1 MKTHLGKKWY
11 QNNLLCIIMLVIF
24 PPIGLFLLW
33 KYHRTWKTMIRW
45 VATVLSVLW
54 GIFFVVVA
62 NGETPESIHI
72 SSQDITIEIKDT
84 IFVPIDVQPE
94 GTQNLVK
101 FQSEDESI
109 VSFEED
115 QKQEVFTGK
124 ITALKE
130 GSTTIYAYYHDKV
143 ISNKIK
149 VEVVDTQKQKVREK
163 AAADIDKNIVALGT
177 ITLEKQE
184 AIKNIRTSYD
194 ALDKKGQQLV
204 KHYTELEKA
213 EKTIEKLQNEEKQQI
228 KTVEKD
234 IEDIGTVSLK
244 SKASIQKARKEYDAL
259 RKASQKKVSNYTV
272 LVSAEKAYQ
281 DLEAKEQQKAEAKQ
295 QEAIKK
301 QQEAAAKQQ
310 QENEAAAKQQQN
322 STNDTYHEE
331 QNSPSQGL
339 VYWTPNGGKYHASSS
354 CRTLK
359 KSKTI
364 IQGTVEEAKAA
375 GKDALCKVCGH

>member
-1 MKTHLGKKWY
+1 M
-11 QNNLLCIIMLVIF
+11 
-24 PPIGLFLLW
+24 
-33 KYHRTWKTMIRW
+33 
-45 VATVLSVLW
+45 
-54 GIFFVVVA
+54 VVA

-84 IFVPIDVQPE
+84 ISVPIDVQPE

-130 GSTTIYAYYHDKV
+130 GSTTIFAYYHDKV

-194 ALDKKGQQLV
+194 ALDKKRPAVGQ
-204 KHYTELEKA
+204 
-213 EKTIEKLQNEEKQQI
+213 
-228 KTVEKD
+228 
-234 IEDIGTVSLK
+234 
-244 SKASIQKARKEYDAL
+244 
-259 RKASQKKVSNYTV
+259 
-272 LVSAEKAYQ
+272 
-281 DLEAKEQQKAEAKQ
+281 
-295 QEAIKK
+295 
-301 QQEAAAKQQ
+301 
-310 QENEAAAKQQQN
+310 
-322 STNDTYHEE
+322 
-331 QNSPSQGL
+331 
-339 VYWTPNGGKYHASSS
+339 
-354 CRTLK
+354 TLYR
-359 KSKTI
+359 
-364 IQGTVEEAKAA
+364 A
-375 GKDALCKVCGH
+375 

>member
-1 MKTHLGKKWY
+1 
-11 QNNLLCIIMLVIF
+11 
-24 PPIGLFLLW
+24 
-33 KYHRTWKTMIRW
+33 MIRW

-84 IFVPIDVQPE
+84 ISVPIDVQPE

-130 GSTTIYAYYHDKV
+130 GSTTIFAYYHDKV

-281 DLEAKEQQKAEAKQ
+281 DLETKEQQKAEAKQ

-322 STNDTYHEE
+322 STNETYHEE

>member
-84 IFVPIDVQPE
+84 ISVPIDVQPE

-130 GSTTIYAYYHDKV
+130 GSTTIFAYYHDKV

-213 EKTIEKLQNEEKQQI
+213 EKTIEKLQNEEKQQ
-228 KTVEKD
+228 K
-234 IEDIGTVSLK
+234 IGRAHV
-244 SKASIQKARKEYDAL
+244 
-259 RKASQKKVSNYTV
+259 
-272 LVSAEKAYQ
+272 
-281 DLEAKEQQKAEAKQ
+281 
-295 QEAIKK
+295 
-301 QQEAAAKQQ
+301 
-310 QENEAAAKQQQN
+310 
-322 STNDTYHEE
+322 
-331 QNSPSQGL
+331 
-339 VYWTPNGGKYHASSS
+339 
-354 CRTLK
+354 
-359 KSKTI
+359 
-364 IQGTVEEAKAA
+364 
-375 GKDALCKVCGH
+375 

>member
-84 IFVPIDVQPE
+84 ISVPIDVQPE

-130 GSTTIYAYYHDKV
+130 GSTTIFAYYHDKV

-149 VEVVDTQKQKVREK
+149 VEVVDTQKQK
-163 AAADIDKNIVALGT
+163 
-177 ITLEKQE
+177 KQ
-184 AIKNIRTSYD
+184 
-194 ALDKKGQQLV
+194 
-204 KHYTELEKA
+204 
-213 EKTIEKLQNEEKQQI
+213 
-228 KTVEKD
+228 
-234 IEDIGTVSLK
+234 
-244 SKASIQKARKEYDAL
+244 
-259 RKASQKKVSNYTV
+259 
-272 LVSAEKAYQ
+272 
-281 DLEAKEQQKAEAKQ
+281 
-295 QEAIKK
+295 
-301 QQEAAAKQQ
+301 
-310 QENEAAAKQQQN
+310 
-322 STNDTYHEE
+322 
-331 QNSPSQGL
+331 
-339 VYWTPNGGKYHASSS
+339 
-354 CRTLK
+354 
-359 KSKTI
+359 
-364 IQGTVEEAKAA
+364 
-375 GKDALCKVCGH
+375 